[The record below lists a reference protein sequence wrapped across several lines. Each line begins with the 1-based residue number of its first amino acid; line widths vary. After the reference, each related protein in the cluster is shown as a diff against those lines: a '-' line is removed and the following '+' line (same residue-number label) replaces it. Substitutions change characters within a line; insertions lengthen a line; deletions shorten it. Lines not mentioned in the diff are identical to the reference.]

1 MSTTDHDNQEQRA
14 RAVTTRGRTLA
25 LTSAVLTADEQQV
38 RAIMADLAADPD
50 GGAASAAVILDLAA
64 ELGGCSPRCSA
75 LSPRPSSTS
84 TCPSPSSASKRA
96 RTPPRYPEHG
106 PLPWVR

>member
-64 ELGGCSPRCSA
+64 ELGGLLTTVLGSQPEA
-75 LSPRPSSTS
+75 VEHLDLSL
-84 TCPSPSSASKRA
+84 AELGVQA
-96 RTPPRYPEHG
+96 GEDTPE
-106 PLPWVR
+106 VS